1 MSLESISKFR
11 EAPITQEELK
21 LNIFAPVDKINS
33 KRAYKL
39 EEVAFEDEHVKV
51 SIKGVKLTQIHRDIL
66 DIALFYGDYTLED
79 KVSQNIPIR
88 TFSLY
93 RVQQLLKHKYNSNHK
108 WLKDRFDE
116 LKLAVIEI
124 YSKKNKESIQ
134 FNIVRVS
141 KHSEKLNNYVLIFEE
156 LYFSFFEKA
165 ISISYKN
172 LLDDIIDLK
181 YPQTKACIR
190 YLLTFKNGHQINIDK
205 LLQRVGV
212 IGGTRNIEKARRN
225 VLSEFDV
232 IKDKFNIELIKT
244 SKDKRKKSDI
254 TVRYKRHD
262 EVKIYYNTQGLDLFS
277 VNGIEN

>member
-1 MSLESISKFR
+1 MNIDGLSKFR
-11 EAPITQEELK
+11 EAPITTEELK

-39 EEVAFEDEHVKV
+39 EEIVYDDEYTKV
-51 SIKGVKLTQIHRDIL
+51 TIKGVKLTQIHRDIL

-79 KVSQNIPIR
+79 QVAQNIPIR

-172 LLDDIIDLK
+172 LLDDIIGLK
-181 YPQTKACIR
+181 HPQTKACIR
-190 YLLTFKNGHQINIDK
+190 YLLTFKDGHQINIDK
-205 LLQRVGV
+205 LLHKVGV
-212 IGGTRNIEKARRN
+212 IGGTRNLEKARKN
-225 VLSEFDV
+225 VLDELERV
-232 IKDKFNIELIKT
+232 KDRFNIELLKT

-254 TVRYKRHD
+254 TVRYRRHN
-262 EVKIYYNTQGLDLFS
+262 EVKVYYPNDNLFS
-277 VNGIEN
+277 INGIAN

>member
-1 MSLESISKFR
+1 MNIDGLSKFR
-11 EAPITQEELK
+11 EAPITTEELK

-39 EEVAFEDEHVKV
+39 EEIVYDDEYTKV
-51 SIKGVKLTQIHRDIL
+51 TIKGVKLTQIHRDIL

-79 KVSQNIPIR
+79 QVAQNIPIR

-93 RVQQLLKHKYNSNHK
+93 RVQQLLKHKYSSNHQ
-108 WLKDRFDE
+108 WLKERFDE

-172 LLDDIIDLK
+172 LLDDIIELK
-181 YPQTKACIR
+181 HPQTKACIR
-190 YLLTFKNGHQINIDK
+190 YLLTFKDGHQINIDK
-205 LLQRVGV
+205 LLQKVGV
-212 IGGTRNIEKARRN
+212 IGGIRNLEKARKN
-225 VLSEFDV
+225 VLDELELV
-232 IKDKFNIELIKT
+232 KDRFNIELLKT

-254 TVRYKRHD
+254 TVRYRRHD
-262 EVKIYYNTQGLDLFS
+262 EVKVYYPNDNLFS
-277 VNGIEN
+277 INGIAN